1 MKNILT
7 FATICMLASVL
18 SGCAYVSFE
27 TTIEGKT
34 TKAKYWAPA
43 FGSKQFGKID
53 LIKGTVEGVRSDQ
66 SQMAEV
72 IAQGVASGIN
82 QARVP

>member
-1 MKNILT
+1 
-7 FATICMLASVL
+7 MLASVL

-27 TTIEGKT
+27 TTVAGKT
-34 TKAKYWAPA
+34 TKATYWAPA

-53 LIKGTVEGVRSDQ
+53 LVRGTVEGIRSDQ

-72 IAQGVASGIN
+72 IAQGVATGISK
-82 QARVP
+82 ARVP